1 MSVSAIA
8 GIERTELIMKYIL
21 SQQPVELAVLSS
33 VSVCLTFQTPVSN
46 TTLRQSEGETRTNR
60 SC

>member
-1 MSVSAIA
+1 MPFTAI
-8 GIERTELIMKYIL
+8 GGKEETELVMKYIL

-46 TTLRQSEGETRTNR
+46 TALRQSERAT
-60 SC
+60 

>member
-8 GIERTELIMKYIL
+8 GKERTELIMKYIL
-21 SQQPVELAVLSS
+21 SQQPVELAVVSS

-46 TTLRQSEGETRTNR
+46 TTLRQSEGET
-60 SC
+60 